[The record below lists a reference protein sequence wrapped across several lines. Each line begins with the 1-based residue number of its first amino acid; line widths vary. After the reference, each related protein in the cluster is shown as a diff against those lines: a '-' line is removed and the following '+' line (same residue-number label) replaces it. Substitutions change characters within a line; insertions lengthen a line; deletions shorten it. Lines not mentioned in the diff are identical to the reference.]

1 MRRRDF
7 IKGFSAAATMSPLA
21 ARAQQP
27 QHAAERI
34 RQIGVLAAAYT
45 QADREGQIRVTA
57 FHDAL
62 ERLGWTDGRDIR
74 IEHRWAGGDA
84 AQAKVFA
91 AELVRSVP
99 DVLVANGNP
108 LLIELQRLTSTIP
121 IVFTQVSDP
130 VGSGIVAS
138 LARPGSNITGFSNF
152 EPEMGGKWV
161 EMLKKAAPKTSRV
174 AVVFGSDSRATVA
187 LLRSAEAV
195 TPNLGVELTAVDLYN
210 GIGIERALAEFASQ
224 ADGGLIVTPYPFA
237 IANRETVIALA
248 AHHRLPAVYPFRY
261 LATEGGLMSY
271 GPDQVDQWRGAATY
285 VDRILRGEKAVDLP
299 IQAPTRYELV
309 INLKTAKALDLT
321 IPPALLD
328 TADEVI
334 E

>member
-21 ARAQQP
+21 ARAQQA

-224 ADGGLIVTPYPFA
+224 ADGGLIVTRILSPLPTA
-237 IANRETVIALA
+237 RRSSHWRHTIACRQFIHSGIWQRRAGSCPTGLIRSINGEGRQHTSIAFCEARKRVISQF
-248 AHHRLPAVYPFRY
+248 RLPPG
-261 LATEGGLMSY
+261 T
-271 GPDQVDQWRGAATY
+271 
-285 VDRILRGEKAVDLP
+285 
-299 IQAPTRYELV
+299 
-309 INLKTAKALDLT
+309 NLSSISRLQRHL
-321 IPPALLD
+321 I
-328 TADEVI
+328 
-334 E
+334 

>member
-7 IKGFSAAATMSPLA
+7 VIGITGSAITWPLA
-21 ARAQQP
+21 AHAQQA

-34 RQIGVLAAAYT
+34 RQIGVLVAAYT
-45 QADREGQIRVTA
+45 QADREGQIRMTA

-84 AQAKVFA
+84 DQAKVFA

-195 TPNLGVELTAVDLYN
+195 TPNLGVELTAVDLYS
-210 GIGIERALAEFASQ
+210 GIGIERALAEFASK

-285 VDRILRGEKAVDLP
+285 VDRILRGEKAGDLP

>member
-7 IKGFSAAATMSPLA
+7 IKAVAGSAITWPLA
-21 ARAQQP
+21 ARAQQV

-34 RQIGVLAAAYT
+34 RQIGVLIVAYT

-84 AQAKVFA
+84 DQAKLFA

-99 DVLVANGNP
+99 DVLVAVGNP

-138 LARPGSNITGFSNF
+138 LARPGGNITGFSNF

-161 EMLKKAAPKTSRV
+161 EMLKKAAPKMRRV
-174 AVVFGSDSRATVA
+174 AVVFGSDSRAAVA
-187 LLRSAEAV
+187 LLRSAELA
-195 TPNLGVELTAVDLYN
+195 TPNLGVELRAVDLHN

-224 ADGGLIVTPYPFA
+224 PDGGLIVTPYPFA
-237 IANRETVIALA
+237 IANRKTVIALA

-285 VDRILRGEKAVDLP
+285 VDRILRGEKAGDLP
-299 IQAPTRYELV
+299 IQAPTKYELV

-328 TADEVI
+328 TADDLI